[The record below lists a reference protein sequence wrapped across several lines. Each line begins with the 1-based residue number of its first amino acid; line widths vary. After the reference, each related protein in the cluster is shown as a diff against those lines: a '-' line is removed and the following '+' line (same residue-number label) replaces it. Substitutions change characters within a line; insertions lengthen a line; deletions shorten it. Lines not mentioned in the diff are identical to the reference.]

1 MALAAV
7 FIWPRGDFGNPQAP
21 VSATARP
28 PGSYSVPLACAAP
41 AIVGINAVRVA
52 EVVPNPLME
61 DAVFREFFGTKPRP
75 GRHRRDTRVG
85 IGVVLDS
92 SGLICREPNHRATAS
107 WCNNKRTGLTRQRAD
122 GMAGQRCDQAAGV
135 AGKLNSERPRKA
147 ESAASFLQPGNALSV
162 HAPLVLRPAPEP
174 WRFRQG

>member
-122 GMAGQRCDQAAGV
+122 GMAGQRCDQASNQSDANGSRDVDSV
-135 AGKLNSERPRKA
+135 ASGGHSNQPRQCSIHDVVDIRA
-147 ESAASFLQPGNALSV
+147 TGHDPGHGQS
-162 HAPLVLRPAPEP
+162 
-174 WRFRQG
+174 